1 MVRKKKDGKMNQRS
15 FYFEDYKNHSNTQF
29 NKNRLNVSEDRI
41 YLLFFVFLSL
51 IFIFTIKIFTTSL
64 QDPNFKNTQNYY
76 SSIFKPIRND
86 IVDRNGVPL
95 AKNIRVYH
103 VAIKPNLIN
112 DKKKFILKLKLFYPE
127 VDTEDIKKKLFKDKY
142 FYLKKN
148 ITAEERLKLWS
159 LGEKGLLFET
169 TQTRIYP
176 HKNLFSHVVGQIDS
190 DNKGISGVEKYFDRN
205 LRSIKNNDIKLSLD
219 VNLQYL
225 IRDELIKSISNF
237 KAKGAASIL
246 MDIKNGEVLSL
257 ISLPDYDLN
266 KRQDIRDQDFT
277 NKITKRV
284 FELGSVFKTFTVALA
299 LDENL
304 FSPETIIKNLTNEIS
319 CSKYTISEHD
329 EMPSSLSL
337 REILVRSSN
346 IGTIKVAR
354 KIGKQKLKNF
364 LENLNLLGT
373 QSFELEEIGSPY
385 EFSWNNKCRL
395 ETVSYGHGITTTPLQ
410 AATAYA
416 SISNGGTIIS
426 PTLLIKDKNSNL
438 NQRQIVSLETSKKI
452 NSILRDV
459 VTHDEGT
466 ASLAEVKGYY
476 VAGKTGT
483 AKKNINGKY
492 INKKVTSFVSV
503 FPSVSPKYIL
513 LVLMDE
519 PNPAPHLVYNYKGKK
534 ISGIRRN
541 DAGWNSAYTAG
552 KIIEKIGPILA
563 INKIDFYDN
572 YVVKKSY

>member
-1 MVRKKKDGKMNQRS
+1 
-15 FYFEDYKNHSNTQF
+15 
-29 NKNRLNVSEDRI
+29 
-41 YLLFFVFLSL
+41 
-51 IFIFTIKIFTTSL
+51 
-64 QDPNFKNTQNYY
+64 
-76 SSIFKPIRND
+76 
-86 IVDRNGVPL
+86 
-95 AKNIRVYH
+95 
-103 VAIKPNLIN
+103 
-112 DKKKFILKLKLFYPE
+112 
-127 VDTEDIKKKLFKDKY
+127 
-142 FYLKKN
+142 
-148 ITAEERLKLWS
+148 
-159 LGEKGLLFET
+159 
-169 TQTRIYP
+169 
-176 HKNLFSHVVGQIDS
+176 
-190 DNKGISGVEKYFDRN
+190 
-205 LRSIKNNDIKLSLD
+205 
-219 VNLQYL
+219 
-225 IRDELIKSISNF
+225 
-237 KAKGAASIL
+237 
-246 MDIKNGEVLSL
+246 MDIKSGEVLSL

-284 FELGSVFKTFTVALA
+284 FELGSIFKTFTVALA
-299 LDENL
+299 LDQNL
-304 FSPETIIKNLTNEIS
+304 FSPESIVKNIANEIT

-329 EMPSSLSL
+329 KMPSSLSL

-354 KIGKQKLKNF
+354 KIGKEKLKNF

-373 QSFELEEIGSPY
+373 QSFELEEIGSPL

-416 SISNGGTIIS
+416 SILNGGTVIN
-426 PTLLIKDKNSNL
+426 PTLIKDKNLNS
-438 NQRQIVSLETSKKI
+438 NQRQIVSLETSKKT

-459 VTHDEGT
+459 VTHDQGT
-466 ASLAEVKGYY
+466 ASLADVEGYY

-503 FPSVSPKYIL
+503 FPSISPKYIL
-513 LVLMDE
+513 LVLIDE
-519 PNPAPHLVYNYKGKK
+519 PNPAPQIVYNYKGKK

-541 DAGWNSAYTAG
+541 DSGWNSAYTAG

>member
-1 MVRKKKDGKMNQRS
+1 MVRKKKDNKTNQRS
-15 FYFEDYKNHSNTQF
+15 FYFEDYNYHSNGEF
-29 NKNRLNVSEDRI
+29 KKSRLSVGEDRI

-51 IFIFTIKIFTTSL
+51 IFIFAIKIFSTSL
-64 QDPNFKNTQNYY
+64 QNTNFKNTQNYY
-76 SSIFKPIRND
+76 GSIFKPVRND
-86 IVDRNGVPL
+86 VLDRNGIPL

-103 VAIKPNLIN
+103 VAIKPSLIS
-112 DKKKFILKLKLFYPE
+112 DKKKIILKLKIIYPE
-127 VDTEDIKKKLFKDKY
+127 LDIKTIKKNLEKNKY

-148 ITAEERLKLWS
+148 ISEEERLKLWS
-159 LGEKGLLFET
+159 LGEKALLFET

-176 HKNLFSHVVGQIDS
+176 HKNLFSHVIGQTDID
-190 DNKGISGVEKYFDRN
+190 NRGISGVEKYFDRD
-205 LRSIKNNDIKLSLD
+205 LRSIKSDPIKLSLD

-225 IRDELIKSISNF
+225 IRDELIKSVANF

-246 MDIKNGEVLSL
+246 MDIKSGEVLSL

-284 FELGSVFKTFTVALA
+284 FELGSIFKTFTVALA
-299 LDENL
+299 LDQNL
-304 FSPETIIKNLTNEIS
+304 FSPESIVKNIANEIT

-329 EMPSSLSL
+329 KMPSSLSL

-354 KIGKQKLKNF
+354 KIGKEKLKNF

-373 QSFELEEIGSPY
+373 QSLELEEIGSPL
-385 EFSWNNKCRL
+385 EFSWKNKCRL

-416 SISNGGTIIS
+416 SISNGGTIIN
-426 PTLLIKDKNSNL
+426 PTLIKDKNSNF

-459 VTHDEGT
+459 VTHDQGT
-466 ASLAEVKGYY
+466 ASLAEVEGYH

-492 INKKVTSFVSV
+492 VNKKVTSFVSV
-503 FPSVSPKYIL
+503 FPSISPKYIL
-513 LVLMDE
+513 LVLIDE
-519 PNPAPHLVYNYKGKK
+519 PNPAPQIVYNYKGKK

-541 DAGWNSAYTAG
+541 DSGWNSAYTAG

>member
-1 MVRKKKDGKMNQRS
+1 MVRKKKDNKTNQRS
-15 FYFEDYKNHSNTQF
+15 FYFEDYNYHSNGEF
-29 NKNRLNVSEDRI
+29 KKSRLSVGEDRI

-51 IFIFTIKIFTTSL
+51 IFIFAIKIFATSL
-64 QDPNFKNTQNYY
+64 QNTNFKNTQNYY
-76 SSIFKPIRND
+76 GSIFKPVRND
-86 IVDRNGVPL
+86 VLDRNGIPL

-103 VAIKPNLIN
+103 VAIKPSLIS
-112 DKKKFILKLKLFYPE
+112 DKKKIILKLKIIYPE
-127 VDTEDIKKKLFKDKY
+127 LDIKTIKKNLEKNKY

-148 ITAEERLKLWS
+148 ISEEERLKLWS
-159 LGEKGLLFET
+159 LGEKALLFET

-176 HKNLFSHVVGQIDS
+176 HKNLFSHVIGQTDID
-190 DNKGISGVEKYFDRN
+190 NRGISGVEKYFDRD
-205 LRSIKNNDIKLSLD
+205 LRSIKSDPIKLSLD

-225 IRDELIKSISNF
+225 IRDELIKSVANF

-246 MDIKNGEVLSL
+246 MDIKSGEVLSL

-284 FELGSVFKTFTVALA
+284 FELGSIFKTFTVALA
-299 LDENL
+299 LDQNL
-304 FSPETIIKNLTNEIS
+304 FSPESIVKNIANEIT

-329 EMPSSLSL
+329 KMPSSLSL

-354 KIGKQKLKNF
+354 KIGKEKLKNF

-373 QSFELEEIGSPY
+373 QSLELEEIGSPL
-385 EFSWNNKCRL
+385 EFSWKNKCRL

-416 SISNGGTIIS
+416 SISNGGTIIN
-426 PTLLIKDKNSNL
+426 PTLIKDKNSNF

-459 VTHDEGT
+459 VTHDQGT
-466 ASLAEVKGYY
+466 ASLAEVEGYH

-492 INKKVTSFVSV
+492 VNKKVTSFVSV
-503 FPSVSPKYIL
+503 FPSISPKYIL
-513 LVLMDE
+513 LVLIDE
-519 PNPAPHLVYNYKGKK
+519 PNPAPQIVYNYKGKK

-541 DAGWNSAYTAG
+541 DSGWNSAYTAG

-563 INKIDFYDN
+563 INKIDFYDKH
-572 YVVKKSY
+572 VVKKSY

>member
-1 MVRKKKDGKMNQRS
+1 MIRGKKDGKMNQRS
-15 FYFEDYKNHSNTQF
+15 FYFEDYKNHSNTQS
-29 NKNRLNVSEDRI
+29 NKSRLNVSEDRI
-41 YLLFFVFLSL
+41 YLLFFVFFSL

-103 VAIKPNLIN
+103 AAIKPNLIN
-112 DKKKFILKLKLFYPE
+112 NKKKFILKLKLFYPE
-127 VDTEDIKKKLFKDKY
+127 VDISDIKKKLFKEKY
-142 FYLKKN
+142 FYFKKN
-148 ITAEERLKLWS
+148 ITEEERLKLWS

-190 DNKGISGVEKYFDRN
+190 DNEGISGVEKYFDRN
-205 LRSIKNNDIKLSLD
+205 LRSIKSDHIKLSLD

-225 IRDELIKSISNF
+225 IRDELIKSVSNF

-266 KRQDIRDQDFT
+266 KRQDIRDQSFT

-416 SISNGGTIIS
+416 SISNGGTIIN
-426 PTLLIKDKNSNL
+426 PTLIKGKNLNF

-466 ASLAEVKGYY
+466 ASLAEVEGYY

-503 FPSVSPKYIL
+503 FPSISPKYIL

-519 PNPAPHLVYNYKGKK
+519 PNSAPQLVYNYKGKK

-541 DAGWNSAYTAG
+541 DSGWNSAYTAG

-572 YVVKKSY
+572 HVVKKSY

>member
-1 MVRKKKDGKMNQRS
+1 MVRKKKDNKTNQKS
-15 FYFEDYKNHSNTQF
+15 FYFEDYNYNSNGEF
-29 NKNRLNVSEDRI
+29 KKSRLSVGEDRI
-41 YLLFFVFLSL
+41 YLLFFVFFSL
-51 IFIFTIKIFTTSL
+51 VFIFAIKIFATSL
-64 QDPNFKNTQNYY
+64 QNTNFKNTQNYY
-76 SSIFKPIRND
+76 GSIFKPVRD
-86 IVDRNGVPL
+86 DVLDRNGIPL
-95 AKNIRVYH
+95 AKNVRVYH
-103 VAIKPNLIN
+103 VAIKPSLIS
-112 DKKKFILKLKLFYPE
+112 DKKKIILKLKIIYPE
-127 VDTEDIKKKLFKDKY
+127 LDIKTIKKNLEKNKY

-148 ITAEERLKLWS
+148 ISEEERLKLWS
-159 LGEKGLLFET
+159 LGEKALLFET

-176 HKNLFSHVVGQIDS
+176 HKNLFSHVIGQTDID
-190 DNKGISGVEKYFDRN
+190 NRGISGVEKYFDRD
-205 LRSIKNNDIKLSLD
+205 LRSIKSDPIKLSLD

-225 IRDELIKSISNF
+225 IRDELIKSVANF

-246 MDIKNGEVLSL
+246 MDIKSGEVLSL

-284 FELGSVFKTFTVALA
+284 FELGSIFKTFTVALA
-299 LDENL
+299 LDQNL
-304 FSPETIIKNLTNEIS
+304 FSPESIVKNIANEIT

-329 EMPSSLSL
+329 KMPSSLSL

-354 KIGKQKLKNF
+354 KIGKEKLKNF

-373 QSFELEEIGSPY
+373 QSLELEEIGSPL
-385 EFSWNNKCRL
+385 EFSWKNKCRL

-416 SISNGGTIIS
+416 SISNGGTIIN
-426 PTLLIKDKNSNL
+426 PTLIKDKNSNF

-459 VTHDEGT
+459 VTHDQGT
-466 ASLAEVKGYY
+466 ASLAEVEGYH

-492 INKKVTSFVSV
+492 VNKKVTSFVSV
-503 FPSVSPKYIL
+503 FPSISPKYIL
-513 LVLMDE
+513 LVLIDE
-519 PNPAPHLVYNYKGKK
+519 PNPAPQIVYNYKGKK

-541 DAGWNSAYTAG
+541 DSGWNSAYTAG

-563 INKIDFYDN
+563 INKIDFYDKH
-572 YVVKKSY
+572 VVKKSY

>member
-1 MVRKKKDGKMNQRS
+1 MKIKLK
-15 FYFEDYKNHSNTQF
+15 
-29 NKNRLNVSEDRI
+29 
-41 YLLFFVFLSL
+41 LFA
-51 IFIFTIKIFTTSL
+51 IKIFSTSL
-64 QDPNFKNTQNYY
+64 QNTNFKNTQNYY
-76 SSIFKPIRND
+76 GSIFKPVRND
-86 IVDRNGVPL
+86 VLDRNGIPL

-103 VAIKPNLIN
+103 VAIKPSLIS
-112 DKKKFILKLKLFYPE
+112 DKKKIILKLKIIYPE
-127 VDTEDIKKKLFKDKY
+127 LDIKTIKKNLEKNKY

-148 ITAEERLKLWS
+148 ISEEERLKLWS
-159 LGEKGLLFET
+159 LGEKALLFET

-176 HKNLFSHVVGQIDS
+176 HKNLFSHVIGQTDID
-190 DNKGISGVEKYFDRN
+190 NRGISGVEKYFDRD
-205 LRSIKNNDIKLSLD
+205 LRSIKSDPIKLSLD

-225 IRDELIKSISNF
+225 IRDELIKSVANF

-246 MDIKNGEVLSL
+246 MDIKSGEVLSL

-284 FELGSVFKTFTVALA
+284 FELGSIFKTFTVALA
-299 LDENL
+299 LDQNL
-304 FSPETIIKNLTNEIS
+304 FSPESIVKNIANEIT

-329 EMPSSLSL
+329 KMPSSLSL

-354 KIGKQKLKNF
+354 KIGKEKLKNF

-373 QSFELEEIGSPY
+373 QSLELEEIGSPL
-385 EFSWNNKCRL
+385 EFSWKNKCRL

-416 SISNGGTIIS
+416 SISNGGTIIN
-426 PTLLIKDKNSNL
+426 PTLIKDKNSNF

-459 VTHDEGT
+459 VTHDQGT
-466 ASLAEVKGYY
+466 ASLAEVEGYH

-503 FPSVSPKYIL
+503 FPSISPKYIL
-513 LVLMDE
+513 LVLIDE
-519 PNPAPHLVYNYKGKK
+519 PNPAPQIVYNYKGKK

-541 DAGWNSAYTAG
+541 DSGWNSAYTAG

-563 INKIDFYDN
+563 INKIDFYDKH
-572 YVVKKSY
+572 VVKKSY